1 VAFFGFDTRKQVDRI
16 AWPLTLEMRQ
26 GRGRVTTSHW
36 TLGAVFWSPYRG
48 DRPALLLRETPRGTT
63 MHADKGPCK
72 QATGGEFRCCVAGWP
87 LPSRPRHRPSSLPGL
102 SLFRRNAAVL
112 DHRRRH
118 HHEGRE
124 KEGSIKA
131 GPSIVS
137 ISQLPRMGP
146 SDCSTWAALARWGGG
161 HRARLGRNA
170 TRDCGESGSNGRTGP
185 QRSQSSRTEG

>member
-1 VAFFGFDTRKQVDRI
+1 
-16 AWPLTLEMRQ
+16 
-26 GRGRVTTSHW
+26 
-36 TLGAVFWSPYRG
+36 
-48 DRPALLLRETPRGTT
+48 

-146 SDCSTWAALARWGGG
+146 SDCSTWAALARWGGEDTEHDLDATQRG
-161 HRARLGRNA
+161 TVVRAARMDGQAHNAVSHHGRRAETMQRNSETCRLFRA
-170 TRDCGESGSNGRTGP
+170 
-185 QRSQSSRTEG
+185 QRWAGTCQERRVQEYPSLAFAKASRG